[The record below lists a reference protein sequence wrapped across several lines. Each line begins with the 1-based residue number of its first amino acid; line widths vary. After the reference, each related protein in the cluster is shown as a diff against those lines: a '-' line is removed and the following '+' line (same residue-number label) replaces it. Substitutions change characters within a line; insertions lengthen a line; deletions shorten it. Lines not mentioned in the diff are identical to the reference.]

1 MAVTPNVA
9 PGENDMMFPLIV
21 ISVMPIATQPMNDTV
36 VSSERMLGAATNP
49 GVVRTTAASTRR
61 PITWAAEKTCVRFNR
76 ERALATIVAT
86 EAPAAAVGGSLTG
99 SPAADG

>member
-36 VSSERMLGAATNP
+36 VSSERMLGSATNP

-61 PITWAAEKTCVRFNR
+61 PIAWAAEKTFVRSNQVR
-76 ERALATIVAT
+76 VRPGIVAT
-86 EAPAAAVGGSLTG
+86 EEPAAVVGGSLTR
-99 SPAADG
+99 